1 MPLSVFISNITFFI
15 KNNYN
20 IKKPR
25 NRNRIRFQSRSVIH
39 PYLLFFH
46 FRQSRQR
53 QQNRRYKPKPAGRQ
67 RRQPVHIPRTDKL
80 MKQTEPSSSFQQ
92 VLFSFTV
99 LPLPAFPNYGNP
111 LSRSES
117 GEVPS
122 CRHIPQ
128 GVQIFPVSARQIQS
142 ASF

>member
-53 QQNRRYKPKPAGRQ
+53 QQNRRYKPKPAGVQ
-67 RRQPVHIPRTDKL
+67 RRQPVHVPQGHRPGTDIRQHGLRKGADS
-80 MKQTEPSSSFQQ
+80 TEPGPRRAQVFQL
-92 VLFSFTV
+92 VFIGYT
-99 LPLPAFPNYGNP
+99 P
-111 LSRSES
+111 LSSLITTGS
-117 GEVPS
+117 PS
-122 CRHIPQ
+122 LPSDQ
-128 GVQIFPVSARQIQS
+128 LQKAR
-142 ASF
+142 